1 MNKVKEFI
9 KKILA
14 WIMEKS
20 SKVVVIVLDG
30 ASKVVDGA
38 SKVVGYFDGVTKEL
52 GNLNEASHKLFTTV
66 YTELDEYLKAL
77 LKNKKASGFIAACV
91 LVPVVITIVKNH
103 I

>member
-1 MNKVKEFI
+1 MNKVKEFV

-20 SKVVVIVLDG
+20 SKVVVIVLNG

-38 SKVVGYFDGVTKEL
+38 SKVVRYFDGVTKEL
-52 GNLNEASHKLFTTV
+52 INLGEAWHKMFTTV
-66 YTELDEYLKAL
+66 YTELDEYLKAF
-77 LKNKKASGFIAACV
+77 LKNKKATSFLAACA
-91 LVPVVITIVKNH
+91 LVTVTIVIVKNH

>member
-1 MNKVKEFI
+1 MNKVKEFV

-20 SKVVVIVLDG
+20 AKVVVIVLDG

-52 GNLNEASHKLFTTV
+52 INLGNAFHKLFTTI

-77 LKNKKASGFIAACV
+77 LKNKKATGFLAACA
-91 LVPVVITIVKNH
+91 LVPVAIVIVKNH

>member
-1 MNKVKEFI
+1 MNKVKEFV

-20 SKVVVIVLDG
+20 SKVVVIVLNG
-30 ASKVVDGA
+30 ASKIVDGV
-38 SKVVGYFDGVTKEL
+38 SKVIGYFDGVTKEL
-52 GNLNEASHKLFTTV
+52 INIGNAGHKLFMTV
-66 YTELDEYLKAL
+66 YTEFDEYLKVM

-91 LVPVVITIVKNH
+91 LVPVVITIVKNY

>member
-1 MNKVKEFI
+1 MNKVKEFV

-20 SKVVVIVLDG
+20 AKVVVIVLDG
-30 ASKVVDGA
+30 ASKVVAGA
-38 SKVVGYFDGVTKEL
+38 SKVVRYFDGVTTEL
-52 GNLNEASHKLFTTV
+52 INLGKAGHKLFTTV
-66 YTELDEYLKAL
+66 YKELDEYLKVL

-91 LVPVVITIVKNH
+91 LVPVVITIVKNY

>member
-38 SKVVGYFDGVTKEL
+38 SKVVRYFDATTKEL
-52 GNLNEASHKLFTTV
+52 GNLNEAFHKLFTTV
-66 YTELDEYLKAL
+66 YTEFDEYLKAL
-77 LKNKKASGFIAACV
+77 LKNKKASGFLAACV
-91 LVPVVITIVKNH
+91 LVPVAIVIVKNY